1 MNSPIVGYVGAG
13 VPIPKPSLSGKRRIR
28 HFDTA
33 KSMGFGN
40 AARGF
45 FGTTGVLSEM
55 VTTVTSP
62 WPLFGAQVPDPEFG
76 PLSGTEKV
84 GVLNSKQSFSVVA
97 RLSPSALGL
106 LSPGPRQP
114 SLPTLD

>member
-1 MNSPIVGYVGAG
+1 MSSL
-13 VPIPKPSLSGKRRIR
+13 VPETSLSGKRRIR

-55 VTTVTSP
+55 AWYINYPIWCLGKQISLEVS
-62 WPLFGAQVPDPEFG
+62 GAQ
-76 PLSGTEKV
+76 
-84 GVLNSKQSFSVVA
+84 
-97 RLSPSALGL
+97 
-106 LSPGPRQP
+106 
-114 SLPTLD
+114 